1 MQLFSLVDC
10 QWNIWGSWE
19 SCPVTCGGGIQ
30 TRIRSKKVEE
40 QFGGLECAGEDTE
53 SQTCGC
59 DPCPGKIQLDMFI
72 FESNRGVIVRLG
84 FDRLFLFYLLVF
96 HLPHHPH

>member
-1 MQLFSLVDC
+1 MISFLVDC

-30 TRIRSKKVEE
+30 TRIRSKNVEE

-59 DPCPGKIQLDMFI
+59 DPCSGKIQLDLFI

-84 FDRLFLFYLLVF
+84 FDRLFLLTLIYQLIMKHVL
-96 HLPHHPH
+96 

>member
-1 MQLFSLVDC
+1 MIYTYNFFSLVDC
-10 QWNIWGSWE
+10 QWNEWGSWE

-59 DPCPGKIQLDMFI
+59 DLCSHSLAPLSILFTYLT
-72 FESNRGVIVRLG
+72 ESVTFGSN
-84 FDRLFLFYLLVF
+84 
-96 HLPHHPH
+96 